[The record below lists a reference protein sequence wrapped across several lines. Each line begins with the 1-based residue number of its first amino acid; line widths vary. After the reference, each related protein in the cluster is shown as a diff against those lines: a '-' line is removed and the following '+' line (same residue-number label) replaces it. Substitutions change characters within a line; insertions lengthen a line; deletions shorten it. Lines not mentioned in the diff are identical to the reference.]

1 MILSNLNM
9 VGSGKTVNIRVV
21 DTKIACISHTEIP
34 ADSGILKLTFDNAL
48 VFPGLINSHD
58 HLDFNLFPRLG
69 GHLYDDYTEWGR
81 HLHQKYQHEIHG
93 ILIIPKRLRQQ
104 WGIYK
109 NLLCGVTTVVNHG
122 EKTGL
127 SNALITVFEQSHCL
141 HSLQFEK
148 YWKIK
153 LNSPLKRHLPVN
165 IHIGEGNN
173 LRCAREA
180 DQLAKYNLL
189 KRKLIGVHAV
199 SMSAKQAKKFE
210 AIVWCPASNYF
221 LLGKTA
227 KIDKV
232 KKSTKILFGTDSTL
246 TGPWDIWEHFRLA
259 EKTKL
264 LSSSELYASVTQ
276 SPADTWHLN
285 GGRVE
290 EGRDADLV
298 VARKKDGRAGY
309 SAFFAL
315 SPADLLLVI
324 HKGRICSF
332 DEELLPQIA
341 TMHLPDF
348 SKVFIGN
355 ACKYVRGN
363 LPGLIEEI
371 KGYQPL
377 ADFPVNFD
385 QTASV

>member
-1 MILSNLNM
+1 M
-9 VGSGKTVNIRVV
+9 
-21 DTKIACISHTEIP
+21 
-34 ADSGILKLTFDNAL
+34 TFDNAL

-58 HLDFNLFPRLG
+58 HLDFNLFPQFGR
-69 GHLYDDYTEWGR
+69 HIYDDYTEWGR
-81 HLHQKYQHEIHG
+81 HLHQKYHKEISG
-93 ILIIPKRLRQQ
+93 ILNIPITLRQQ

-122 EKTGL
+122 ERTGL
-127 SNALITVFEQSHCL
+127 SDSLITVFEQSHCL

-153 LNSPLKRHLPVN
+153 LNNPLKRHLPVN

-173 LRCAREA
+173 LLCSREA
-180 DQLAKYNLL
+180 DKLAKCNLL
-189 KRKLIGVHAV
+189 RRKLIGVHSV

-210 AIVWCPASNYF
+210 AVVWCPASNYY

-227 KIDKV
+227 KIDKL
-232 KKSTKILFGTDSTL
+232 KKSAKILFGTDSTL
-246 TGPWDIWEHFRLA
+246 TGPWNIWEHLRLA

-264 LSSSELYASVTQ
+264 LSNSELYASVTQ
-276 SPADTWHLN
+276 SPADTWQLN

-290 EGRDADLV
+290 EGMAADLV
-298 VARKKDGRAGY
+298 VARQKDGKAGFG
-309 SAFFAL
+309 AFFAL
-315 SPADLLLVI
+315 SPADLLLVV

-332 DEELLPQIA
+332 DEELLPQLA
-341 TMHLPDF
+341 TIDLPGF
-348 SKVFIGN
+348 SKVFVGN

-363 LPGLIEEI
+363 LPGLIQEI

-385 QTASV
+385 ESVSV